1 MNGCTE
7 QDRNSEWHM
16 KTYLKLAT
24 LAMVLIVPAWGYAAD
39 PMAGSIGNHQEAQQE
54 LQQAPQRISDPVEF
68 FDKTTGKV
76 KVWYWRAESGYEFY
90 DAPGFH
96 PRTGGALTAV
106 TLDVITEWQQSQKN
120 ATRCYIIQRDPR
132 APVIYR
138 DHLPGMDPET
148 GRECRLV
155 TISLVERLNEYANGK
170 KPGKIKS
177 TPPEFFDP
185 RTSEPIVWYA
195 DHGGT
200 IEIFDLLGYDPE
212 TGDELLAVT
221 PEIVDRWKA
230 QVARKPPHR
239 VDPNSHPFFDPKT
252 GQPNIWHSPGEN
264 GEVEF
269 FDGPGFHPMTGKALT
284 EITQDFAKKRQQ
296 SKQNATQ
303 CYIIQRGARA
313 PVIYRDHPPGMDP
326 ETGREC
332 RLVTTGLIERLKE
345 YAEGKRPGRIKGHP
359 LEFFDPRT
367 REPIVWYVE
376 HGGRIEIFDLL
387 GYHPETSE
395 ELLPVTPEIVD
406 RWNAEQA
413 EAARKR
419 PAPVDPDT
427 HPFFDSKTGRPNIW
441 HSPGESGALEFFD
454 GPGFHPRTGKALTE
468 ITHDF
473 ADKRSRDILERAEK
487 ERAERAEKERAERA
501 EKERAERAEKERAA
515 KELAKQY
522 AAECDVLAANPND
535 QRRHSRDGVTYDQLK
550 TQIPAA
556 IHACELAVQLNPAD
570 LTLQYQRAR
579 AVELADPVRG
589 QAMQDRLVKLGYPAA
604 FDNAGSLLLNDPK
617 CRQHCINEAV
627 KLFRKGAAMGDPDAM
642 MSLADQIDQNNA
654 TGDKISLYQRAAKLG
669 HPRAKKA
676 LEALG
681 QERMSPRPIFPFP
694 FVRY

>member
-1 MNGCTE
+1 
-7 QDRNSEWHM
+7 M

-681 QERMSPRPIFPFP
+681 QERMSPRPMFPFP